1 MFIALLTLL
10 SALSISGVAIFY
22 SVIGLATIFP
32 GAFVPVIIMGSVLE
46 IGKLI
51 TASWLYRH
59 WKQCRFLLK
68 AYLTIAV
75 VVLSLITSMGIF
87 GFLSKA
93 HLEQNLA
100 SKNLT
105 QRVEIVNN
113 KIVSQEVYIKRQ
125 HAVIERSEKSLTRTS
140 GSNFENI
147 NIEKQNLKDAQD
159 KLKTLLVV
167 ETNTIKN
174 LNNRLSILDADVNTL
189 RDKKGLFSG
198 GNHKKAMNLKKAQAP
213 ERDLIN
219 NKIRE
224 AQNRIDVL
232 KEEYKQETTLIQA
245 KIDKLRTG
253 SSDNKN
259 DINVAINTA
268 EDNIINAQ
276 NNIDDLIIEREPL
289 ETSMIKLEAE
299 VGPIKYIA
307 ALVVDWGVAED
318 VDLNEAVRW
327 VILIIISVFDPLAV
341 ALLLAANQSLMRRFP
356 VDPLP
361 PPPEIADLEKPEPY
375 EPPIER
381 VKDEAGNWNE
391 MVTKANALAEKEK
404 AGSIQQEWSKKL
416 EAFNKKVP
424 KVKDKPVEFIQE
436 EEKTIPH
443 IDLISQKKTEDKEVV
458 TKITNKK
465 TGTVYKTDEEW
476 KTLKVRAEDIKIVA
490 DKEPSVSEL
499 LAEGFAKEQK
509 ARKKE
514 EQEEKFEQ
522 RIKDEEA
529 ELERISK
536 EASEEEVMEEGI
548 PNYIEPPISEQI
560 EEIMEPER
568 TRPDFTEVI
577 ESEKAVSG
585 NLGAVVVDKGKVI
598 EKQPAKAPKIE
609 ETKLDPATATDF
621 ERTGMLNKFHQEHGK
636 YEDISDE
643 ELKKERDVGNK
654 EQFLADVSLTEEE
667 ARNHP
672 SITESRRAFFQ
683 DQIDDILK
691 GDITSENVSPDI
703 AKTLALLMTDEYPDP
718 DIITKGSALKEQQP
732 KGIEEMSAEG
742 LKEKFMIKPKTEDRP
757 ITDDELDK
765 LLDGWD
771 DEQEPTGKTKKEKE
785 KPKGYVQNEEQ
796 TNETLWQKTKEL
808 KLPEPEKNEIIFPEL
823 KNTVDEV
830 PEIVEK
836 INIEN
841 TIPKEKFTNYRKR
854 LTTDVDYH
862 KRIEQRINDLITK
875 LENSEVKL
883 NDLTDEDQKVILD
896 ILNQ

>member
-59 WKQCRFLLK
+59 WQQCRFLLK
-68 AYLTIAV
+68 TYLTTAV

-100 SKNLT
+100 SKSLT
-105 QRVEIVNN
+105 QRIEIVNN

-140 GSNFENI
+140 GSNSENI
-147 NIEKQNLKDAQD
+147 EIEKQNLKDAQD

-198 GNHKKAMNLKKAQAP
+198 GNHKKAMRLKEAQAP

-219 NKIRE
+219 NKIKE

-232 KEEYKQETTLIQA
+232 KEEYKQETNLIQA

-276 NNIDDLIIEREPL
+276 DNIDDLIIEREPL
-289 ETSMIKLEAE
+289 ETKMIKLEAE

-356 VDPLP
+356 VEPLP
-361 PPPEIADLEKPEPY
+361 PPPELTDFEKPEPY
-375 EPPIER
+375 EPPVER
-381 VKDEAGNWNE
+381 VKDKADDWNE

-404 AGSIQQEWSKKL
+404 AESIQQEWSKKL

-436 EEKTIPH
+436 EEETIPH
-443 IDLISQKKTEDKEVV
+443 IDLISQKKTKDKE
-458 TKITNKK
+458 
-465 TGTVYKTDEEW
+465 
-476 KTLKVRAEDIKIVA
+476 IVA
-490 DKEPSVSEL
+490 DKEPSTSEL

-514 EQEEKFEQ
+514 EQEAKFEQ

-536 EASEEEVMEEGI
+536 EAEEEEVMEEGI

-577 ESEKAVSG
+577 ESEKAVAG

-609 ETKLDPATATDF
+609 ETKPDLTPMTDF
-621 ERTGMLNKFHQEHGK
+621 ERTGMLNKLHQEHGK

-643 ELKKERDVGNK
+643 ELKKERDAGNK

-672 SITESRRAFFQ
+672 SMTESRRAFFQ
-683 DQIDDILK
+683 DQIDDIVR
-691 GDITSENVSPDI
+691 GDITSENVPPDI

-718 DIITKGSALKEQQP
+718 DIITKGSALKEEHP
-732 KGIEEMSAEG
+732 EGIEKMNAEG

-765 LLDGWD
+765 LLEGWD
-771 DEQEPTGKTKKEKE
+771 
-785 KPKGYVQNEEQ
+785 EEQ
-796 TNETLWQKTKEL
+796 KPTVRQKTKEL
-808 KLPEPEKNEIIFPEL
+808 ELPEPEKNEIILPEL

-841 TIPKEKFTNYRKR
+841 IIPKEKFTNYRKR

-862 KRIEQRINDLITK
+862 KRVEQRINDLITK
-875 LENSEVKL
+875 LENSEAKL

>member
-1 MFIALLTLL
+1 MFIAILTLL

-32 GAFVPVIIMGSVLE
+32 GAFWPVIIMGSVLE
-46 IGKLI
+46 VGKLI

-59 WKQCRFLLK
+59 WKQTRFLLK
-68 AYLTIAV
+68 TYLTISV
-75 VVLSLITSMGIF
+75 IVLSLITSMGIF

-100 SKNLT
+100 SKSLT
-105 QRVEIVNN
+105 QRIEIVNN

-140 GSNFENI
+140 GSNSENI
-147 NIEKQNLKDAQD
+147 EIEKQNLKDAQD

-198 GNHKKAMNLKKAQAP
+198 GNHKKAMRLKEAQAP

-219 NKIRE
+219 NKIKE

-232 KEEYKQETTLIQA
+232 KEEYKQETNLIQA

-276 NNIDDLIIEREPL
+276 DNIDDLIIEREPL
-289 ETSMIKLEAE
+289 ETKMIKLEAE

-356 VDPLP
+356 VEPLP
-361 PPPEIADLEKPEPY
+361 PPPELTDFEKPEPY
-375 EPPIER
+375 EPPVER
-381 VKDEAGNWNE
+381 VKDKADDWNE

-404 AGSIQQEWSKKL
+404 AESIQQEWSKKL

-436 EEKTIPH
+436 EEETIPH
-443 IDLISQKKTEDKEVV
+443 IDLISQKKTKDKE
-458 TKITNKK
+458 
-465 TGTVYKTDEEW
+465 
-476 KTLKVRAEDIKIVA
+476 IVA
-490 DKEPSVSEL
+490 DKEPSTSEL

-514 EQEEKFEQ
+514 EQEAKFEQ

-536 EASEEEVMEEGI
+536 EAEEEEVMEEGI

-577 ESEKAVSG
+577 ESEKAVAG

-609 ETKLDPATATDF
+609 ETKPDLTPMTDF
-621 ERTGMLNKFHQEHGK
+621 ERTGMLNKLHQEHGK

-643 ELKKERDVGNK
+643 ELKKERDAGNK

-672 SITESRRAFFQ
+672 SMTESRRAFFQ
-683 DQIDDILK
+683 DQIDDIVR
-691 GDITSENVSPDI
+691 GDITSENVPPDI

-718 DIITKGSALKEQQP
+718 DIITKGSALKEEHP
-732 KGIEEMSAEG
+732 EGIEKMNAEG

-765 LLDGWD
+765 LLEGWD
-771 DEQEPTGKTKKEKE
+771 
-785 KPKGYVQNEEQ
+785 EEQ
-796 TNETLWQKTKEL
+796 KPTVRQKTKEL
-808 KLPEPEKNEIIFPEL
+808 ELPEPEKNEIILPEL

-841 TIPKEKFTNYRKR
+841 IIPKEKFTNYRKR

-862 KRIEQRINDLITK
+862 KRVEQRINDLITK
-875 LENSEVKL
+875 LENSEAKL

>member
-105 QRVEIVNN
+105 QRIEIVNN

-125 HAVIERSEKSLTRTS
+125 HAVIERSEKSLTRTT
-140 GSNFENI
+140 GSNAENI

-224 AQNRIDVL
+224 AQNGIDVL

-253 SSDNKN
+253 SSDSKN

-276 NNIDDLIIEREPL
+276 DNIDDLIIEREPL

-381 VKDEAGNWNE
+381 VKDKADDWNE

-436 EEKTIPH
+436 EEETIPH
-443 IDLISQKKTEDKEVV
+443 IDLINQKKTKDKE
-458 TKITNKK
+458 
-465 TGTVYKTDEEW
+465 
-476 KTLKVRAEDIKIVA
+476 IVA
-490 DKEPSVSEL
+490 DKEPSTSEL

-609 ETKLDPATATDF
+609 ETKLAPATATDF

-765 LLDGWD
+765 LLEGWD
-771 DEQEPTGKTKKEKE
+771 EEQKPTSKAKKEKE